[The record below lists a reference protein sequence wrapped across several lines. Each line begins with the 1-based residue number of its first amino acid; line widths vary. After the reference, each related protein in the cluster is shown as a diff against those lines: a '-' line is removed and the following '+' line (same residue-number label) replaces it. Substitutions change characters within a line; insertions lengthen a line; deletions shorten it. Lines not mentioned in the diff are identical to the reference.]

1 MGRTGASKLVE
12 FDLTAR
18 DRSIWDETEDSGA
31 GGWKEVKGVF
41 GVSVGAS
48 SRDLKLQGNM
58 TVS

>member
-1 MGRTGASKLVE
+1 
-12 FDLTAR
+12 LTAR
-18 DRSIWDETEDSGA
+18 DRSIWDETENSGA

-58 TVS
+58 TIS